1 MNPFYSQYDYSQ
13 NHYSHCNQLAAMLAL
28 TIVLS
33 LVSFS
38 AHAEK
43 LTDNTIRS
51 FITTLEKAQTM
62 EPEFEELDDEQDN
75 EALDFS
81 RIFSSSIEELKG
93 EDVYDRLESL
103 VQDHGFKNLDDW
115 ATTGDRIYSA
125 WIAIEMTDQS
135 PALRKEMESA
145 MAEIENSPHMSAQQK
160 AQMRASMETALG
172 FTQQASDAP
181 LADINAVK
189 PHLEALRAISG
200 DQED

>member
-1 MNPFYSQYDYSQ
+1 MNPFHSQNYYSQ

-38 AHAEK
+38 AQAEK

-62 EPEFEELDDEQDN
+62 EPEFEELNDKQDN

-81 RIFSSSIEELKG
+81 RMLSSSIEELKG

-103 VQDHGFKNLDDW
+103 VQDHGFRNLDDW

-135 PALRKEMESA
+135 PALRKELESA

-172 FTQQASDAP
+172 FTQQASEAP
-181 LADINAVK
+181 LADVNAVK

-200 DQED
+200 GQED

>member
-38 AHAEK
+38 SHAEK

-125 WIAIEMTDQS
+125 WIAIEMTDQN

>member
-1 MNPFYSQYDYSQ
+1 M
-13 NHYSHCNQLAAMLAL
+13 
-28 TIVLS
+28 
-33 LVSFS
+33 
-38 AHAEK
+38 
-43 LTDNTIRS
+43 TDNTIRS

-62 EPEFEELDDEQDN
+62 EPEFEELDDKQDN

-103 VQDHGFKNLDDW
+103 VQDHGFKNLEDW

-145 MAEIENSPHMSAQQK
+145 MAEIENSPHLSAQQK